1 MQKRERKNQVA
12 VIKIIIVL
20 VLALGALVMFFPFF
34 MMVSTSLLSV
44 AQSYQF
50 PPKIIPWPV
59 VWGNYVRLWKL
70 VPFARYVMNSF
81 IVSISITLGWL
92 ITCSM
97 GAFSFARLRYPFRE
111 YLFVGYIMVM
121 MIPFAVMLIPLSMLV
136 KSMRLGDS
144 LLGVIAPMLF
154 SAYGTFLL
162 RQFFLSIPVEIEESA
177 KLDGC
182 SYFRIYWQ
190 IVLPLAKP
198 ALATLGLFAFIFS
211 WNSFIWPLVILNS
224 EEKLTVPV
232 ALANLQGYWSM
243 DFPLLAAGAVVA
255 IIPTIVLFIAGQRF
269 YVRGIS
275 LTGIK
280 G

>member
-1 MQKRERKNQVA
+1 
-12 VIKIIIVL
+12 
-20 VLALGALVMFFPFF
+20 
-34 MMVSTSLLSV
+34 
-44 AQSYQF
+44 
-50 PPKIIPWPV
+50 
-59 VWGNYVRLWKL
+59 
-70 VPFARYVMNSF
+70 
-81 IVSISITLGWL
+81 
-92 ITCSM
+92 
-97 GAFSFARLRYPFRE
+97 
-111 YLFVGYIMVM
+111 MVM

-136 KSMRLGDS
+136 KSMGLGDS
-144 LLGVIAPMLF
+144 LLGVITPMLF